1 MRDTGIARE
10 RGVERPEMVRLAP
23 DPAGGWRHLRPP
35 THSDRDPVG
44 HGGET
49 DRRDGR
55 RFQFRGN
62 PAWGGR
68 QSGKGSAALSP
79 EHREENEDAMRH
91 EFTMPGYTKI
101 EGDSLYTHDLE
112 CAVEI
117 EPDEGTGDADWYI
130 ARCFIEHRAR
140 HGLEWRKLSNSHGLF
155 DTITRWALDEYK
167 PQIEALWEDYLDDK
181 PKRRA
186 RTDRQEHAT
195 HGGVL

>member
-1 MRDTGIARE
+1 
-10 RGVERPEMVRLAP
+10 
-23 DPAGGWRHLRPP
+23 
-35 THSDRDPVG
+35 
-44 HGGET
+44 
-49 DRRDGR
+49 
-55 RFQFRGN
+55 
-62 PAWGGR
+62 
-68 QSGKGSAALSP
+68 
-79 EHREENEDAMRH
+79 MRH

-101 EGDSLYTHDLE
+101 EGESLYTHDLE

-140 HGLEWRKLSNSHGLF
+140 HGLEWRKLSKSHALF
-155 DTITRWALDEYK
+155 DTITRWALDEYT